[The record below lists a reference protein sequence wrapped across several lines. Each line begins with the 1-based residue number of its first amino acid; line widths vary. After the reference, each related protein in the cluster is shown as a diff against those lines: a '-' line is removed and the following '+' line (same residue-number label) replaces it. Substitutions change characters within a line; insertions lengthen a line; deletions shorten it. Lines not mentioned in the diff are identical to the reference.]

1 MTNLNESKRLVL
13 PASTPSRVS
22 GLSLIELMIATVL
35 GLILTL
41 GVVQVYIGSSQTH
54 RLTDAIA
61 HAQENLRFVT
71 TIIERDVRGAG
82 GLACLQ
88 SFEDVDVKMNGDRP
102 VPIGAGVLGWEF
114 AGTGIGDE
122 HTPESELGTGSNGW
136 SEGSGDGVFPA
147 DLAGSVVA
155 GSDVLM
161 VNALS
166 TIPVTVD
173 SNPPPPP
180 TGSIG
185 LNAASGIP
193 QGRIVLAVDDNC
205 SGGEMFQKANQDTA
219 DSVTIAGVGADPG
232 NRPASRFELS
242 YGENARIATHDTF
255 AYYVG
260 IGTSGEPSLMRQ
272 RLDAEPEPAEELVE
286 GVETMQVL
294 YGISTG
300 VQKRADTYVT
310 AADVTDW
317 GEVMS
322 VRLSFLVRSPED
334 ANNENQIRRFNML
347 GTELVTENDRRA
359 RLISTITVGIRN
371 RLE

>member
-1 MTNLNESKRLVL
+1 MMNSNQSARFVL
-13 PASTPSRVS
+13 PSTTPRSVS

-88 SFEDVDVKMNGDRP
+88 SAEDVDVKMNGIRP
-102 VPIGAGVLGWEF
+102 VPIGSGLLGWEF
-114 AGTGIGDE
+114 AVTGIGDE
-122 HTPESELGTGSNGW
+122 HTPESELGTGSTGW
-136 SEGSGDGVFPA
+136 GEGSGDGVFPA

-155 GSDVLM
+155 GSDVLI
-161 VNALS
+161 VNALRS
-166 TIPVTVD
+166 IPVTV
-173 SNPPPPP
+173 S
-180 TGSIG
+180 GSAAGNIN

-205 SGGEMFQKANQDTA
+205 SGGEMFRKGNNETA
-219 DSVTIAGVGADPG
+219 TSVSMDGASNTPSTFALNYGAD
-232 NRPASRFELS
+232 
-242 YGENARIATHDTF
+242 ARIAVHDTF

-272 RLDAEPEPAEELVE
+272 RLDVGPEAAEELVE

-294 YGISTG
+294 YGIATG

-310 AADVTDW
+310 AANVTDW
-317 GEVMS
+317 SEVMS
-322 VRLSFLVRSPED
+322 VRMSFLVRSPED
-334 ANNENQIRRFNML
+334 ANSENQVRRFNML

-359 RLISTITVGIRN
+359 RLVSTITVGIRN

>member
-1 MTNLNESKRLVL
+1 MTNLNESKRLVM

-166 TIPVTVD
+166 TIPVTVTG
-173 SNPPPPP
+173 SA
-180 TGSIG
+180 TGSIS
-185 LNAASGIP
+185 LNAASGIS

-205 SGGEMFQKANQDTA
+205 SGGEMFQKANNDTA
-219 DSVTIAGVGADPG
+219 LSLTIAGVGADPG
-232 NRPASRFELS
+232 NRPASTFDLT
-242 YGENARIATHDTF
+242 YGNNARIAAHDTF

-310 AADVTDW
+310 AADVNDW

>member
-1 MTNLNESKRLVL
+1 MMNSNESTRFVL
-13 PASTPSRVS
+13 PSTTPRSAS

-88 SFEDVDVKMNGDRP
+88 SPEDVDVKMNGTRP
-102 VPIGAGVLGWEF
+102 VPIGSGLLGWEF
-114 AGTGIGDE
+114 ALTGIGDE
-122 HTPESELGTGSNGW
+122 HTPESELGTGSTGW
-136 SEGSGDGVFPA
+136 SEGSGGGVFPA

-155 GSDVLM
+155 GSDVLV
-161 VNALS
+161 VNALQ
-166 TIPVTVD
+166 TVPLTVD
-173 SNPPPPP
+173 SSSNGNINL
-180 TGSIG
+180 GSV
-185 LNAASGIP
+185 ASGIP

-205 SGGEMFQKANQDTA
+205 SGGEMFRKGNNETA
-219 DSVTIAGVGADPG
+219 TSLTMDGASNTPSTFSL
-232 NRPASRFELS
+232 N
-242 YGENARIATHDTF
+242 YGANARIAVYDTF

-272 RLDAEPEPAEELVE
+272 RLDVGPEAAEELVE

-310 AADVTDW
+310 AANVTDW

-334 ANNENQIRRFNML
+334 ANNENQVRRFNML

-359 RLISTITVGIRN
+359 RLVSTITVGIRN

>member
-1 MTNLNESKRLVL
+1 MTHLDKREGVVL
-13 PASTPSRVS
+13 PVSTPKSVS

-41 GVVQVYIGSSQTH
+41 GVVQVYIGSSQTY

-88 SFEDVDVKMNGDRP
+88 SADDVDVRMNGDRP
-102 VPIGAGVLGWEF
+102 LPIGMGLLGWEF
-114 AGTGIGDE
+114 AGTGLGDE
-122 HTPESELGTGSNGW
+122 HTPESELGIGSTGW

-147 DLAGSVVA
+147 ELAGSVVA
-155 GSDVLM
+155 GSDMLI
-161 VNALS
+161 VNALQS
-166 TIPVTVD
+166 IPVTVASSSNGNISLD
-173 SNPPPPP
+173 S
-180 TGSIG
+180 
-185 LNAASGIP
+185 ASGIP

-205 SGGEMFQKANQDTA
+205 SGGEMFQKGNNETA
-219 DSVTIAGVGADPG
+219 QSVTMHGATNTPSTFSLD
-232 NRPASRFELS
+232 
-242 YGENARIATHDTF
+242 YGDNARIAVYDTF
-255 AYYVG
+255 AYYIG
-260 IGTSGEPSLMRQ
+260 IGTSGEPALMRQ
-272 RLDAEPEPAEELVE
+272 RLDVGPQAAEELVE
-286 GVETMQVL
+286 GVESMQIL
-294 YGISTG
+294 YGVSTG

-310 AADVTDW
+310 AANVNDW
-317 GEVMS
+317 SEVMS

-334 ANNENQIRRFNML
+334 ANNEDQIRRFNML

-359 RLISTITVGIRN
+359 RLVSTITVGIRN